1 MKNIINTIEAP
12 AAINY
17 SQAIE
22 VNGTLYLSGQ
32 IPLNPKTME
41 LEESN
46 DVEKQTYQILENIQ
60 VILEKNNYCFENIV
74 KITTYTINLDDF
86 IKINKIY
93 NKVFININSA
103 RSLIEV
109 SRLPKNSNVMIEI
122 IASK

>member
-12 AAINY
+12 ATINY

-22 VNGTLYLSGQ
+22 INNTLYLSGQ

-41 LEESN
+41 LESSN
-46 DVEKQTYQILENIQ
+46 IEKQTQQILDNIQ
-60 VILEKNNYCFENIV
+60 AILKKSNYCFENII
-74 KITTYTINLDDF
+74 KIITYVTNLDDF

-93 NKVFININSA
+93 NKAFSNIASV

-109 SRLPKNSNVMIEI
+109 STLPKNSNIMVEI